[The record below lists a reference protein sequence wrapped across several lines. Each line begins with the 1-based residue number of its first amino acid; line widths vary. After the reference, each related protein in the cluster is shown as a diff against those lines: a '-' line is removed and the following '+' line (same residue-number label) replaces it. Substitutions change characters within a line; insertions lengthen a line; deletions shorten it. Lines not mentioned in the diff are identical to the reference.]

1 MKVVGSLWL
10 FILIIAGA
18 FMNPK
23 PASASPQFAVNGAG
37 QQLVSIFEGLKP
49 SSIPVLPTSSR
60 PAGATKAWAGLG
72 YGPLPGFRH
81 ASIIEGGSCPVKFIA
96 ANEMVTCTGQSRSTR
111 LGHPKLPQ
119 KRHG

>member
-37 QQLVSIFEGLKP
+37 QKLVSIFEGLKP

-60 PAGATKAWAGLG
+60 PAGATKACAGLAG
-72 YGPLPGFRH
+72 
-81 ASIIEGGSCPVKFIA
+81 C
-96 ANEMVTCTGQSRSTR
+96 
-111 LGHPKLPQ
+111 
-119 KRHG
+119 